1 MDFSNMSEFDDLS
14 NVFKDSQFDF
24 LNDSFIRVDPNMLF
38 DDPELDFLNFYLG
51 REINLAGE
59 LIFTGFEAIVDDQP
73 ILKNKEDFSFL
84 NESGPFIF
92 LVDTSIAFERLNKVI
107 LLFLLYIKDHEQFSA
122 FFNAKEKKD
131 IKNSMDNGISEALY
145 GHSTMKVVEHIT
157 DLDQTLLELSREE
170 KNLLSQFDKFYIN
183 FRYGRF
189 SPKTKTYYEET
200 VMVQEILS
208 KIDNKDKDHA
218 LEILGKRIRGLAA
231 KYYAVVQTLTLKLNI
246 FSDELH
252 SDSDA
257 YYVYF
262 QNEDLGPYH
271 MSLFDVFTLKR
282 FARQEIIYALI
293 YNKLK
298 GKKDK
303 DQCLVKPIDLDD
315 IDLTNVLKYGKDNF
329 SLNSI
334 EEWLTDI
341 FVEDNYDKR
350 WDSYD
355 DSRKNKAI
363 KKMINERENTIAAFL
378 TFKSN

>member
-231 KYYAVVQTLTLKLNI
+231 KYYAVVQTLTSKLNI

-262 QNEDLGPYH
+262 QNEYLGPYH

-293 YNKLK
+293 YNKLE

-303 DQCLVKPIDLDD
+303 DQCLEKPIDLDD
-315 IDLTNVLKYGKDNF
+315 IDLTNILKYGKDNF

>member
-231 KYYAVVQTLTLKLNI
+231 KYYAVVQTLTSKLNTRCA
-246 FSDELH
+246 S
-252 SDSDA
+252 
-257 YYVYF
+257 
-262 QNEDLGPYH
+262 
-271 MSLFDVFTLKR
+271 
-282 FARQEIIYALI
+282 
-293 YNKLK
+293 
-298 GKKDK
+298 
-303 DQCLVKPIDLDD
+303 
-315 IDLTNVLKYGKDNF
+315 
-329 SLNSI
+329 
-334 EEWLTDI
+334 
-341 FVEDNYDKR
+341 
-350 WDSYD
+350 
-355 DSRKNKAI
+355 
-363 KKMINERENTIAAFL
+363 
-378 TFKSN
+378 

>member
-1 MDFSNMSEFDDLS
+1 L
-14 NVFKDSQFDF
+14 
-24 LNDSFIRVDPNMLF
+24 R
-38 DDPELDFLNFYLG
+38 
-51 REINLAGE
+51 
-59 LIFTGFEAIVDDQP
+59 
-73 ILKNKEDFSFL
+73 
-84 NESGPFIF
+84 ESGPFIF

-107 LLFLLYIKDHEQFSA
+107 LLFLLYIKDYEQFSI
-122 FFNAKEKKD
+122 FFNAKDKKN
-131 IKNSMDNGISEALY
+131 IQKNMNNGLSEALY
-145 GHSTMKVVEHIT
+145 GHSNMKVLNRINT
-157 DLDQTLLELSREE
+157 LDSALFNLSKEE
-170 KNLLSQFDKFYIN
+170 KNLLSKFDEFYIN

-189 SPKTKTYYEET
+189 SPNTETYYEET

-208 KIDNKDKDHA
+208 KIDAENKDHA
-218 LEILGKRIRGLAA
+218 LEILGKRIRGLAT
-231 KYYAVVQTLTLKLNI
+231 KDYAIIQTMTSKLNI

-252 SDSDA
+252 EGSDA

-262 QNEDLGPYH
+262 QHEEYGPYD

-315 IDLTNVLKYGKDNF
+315 IDLTNILKYGKDNF